1 MEALEQELNDKEA
14 LWGEEKKRLEVRL
27 EELSL
32 SKQRVLLEVEERSR
46 KDRTSHET
54 KSRQRGLQGMKKWL
68 KRWKQE
74 AISDRLGVWRERVA
88 MGVAIRACSDPM
100 RHASAVM
107 GELGHLLHDKDD
119 KGVDQ
124 GPVTHDALQR
134 LEQAL
139 HILNR
144 ELAGD
149 PDNSILLSQRGQLE
163 AQIGSQR
170 LMVELSAS
178 KAEAKDAKDMLQAA
192 QTRFEQELETLRREQ
207 EEDLSTVRAERREAV
222 GRQAEAEADLRRIE
236 NELEK
241 RTDLQLRAEKEKS
254 IAMKEASFAST
265 EGKSSL
271 AKADALESQ
280 LRRAVEAAELTGI
293 QGAANERQCV
303 ALRDALDR
311 QGLDQN
317 ASAAVIL
324 RHNQSLLECLQGL
337 GWKAIS
343 ILDAVEAIDPS
354 EERPSID
361 TGGLHRALGSHSSF
375 HVRSIPDGEGAEGQR
390 AEAALRHLE
399 TWVGSL
405 GEALRSEREGHRL
418 EVQELERRLRVLS
431 ITNRGTAGERYNRLT
446 PPRQGSS
453 RWSSPLTSSRSPPRH
468 DRREGGR
475 EGEGDSKV
483 FLRSNSYYDERYQGR
498 GEGPYQS
505 VRLEQGDTGRNFENL
520 DANSLDGRVVD
531 RSPRREVDRI
541 AHPPGSAAVA
551 GGSLAERVRALED
564 AARRAAVVARG

>member
-207 EEDLSTVRAERREAV
+207 EEDLSTVRAERRE
-222 GRQAEAEADLRRIE
+222 
-236 NELEK
+236 
-241 RTDLQLRAEKEKS
+241 
-254 IAMKEASFAST
+254 
-265 EGKSSL
+265 
-271 AKADALESQ
+271 
-280 LRRAVEAAELTGI
+280 
-293 QGAANERQCV
+293 
-303 ALRDALDR
+303 
-311 QGLDQN
+311 
-317 ASAAVIL
+317 
-324 RHNQSLLECLQGL
+324 
-337 GWKAIS
+337 
-343 ILDAVEAIDPS
+343 
-354 EERPSID
+354 
-361 TGGLHRALGSHSSF
+361 
-375 HVRSIPDGEGAEGQR
+375 GE
-390 AEAALRHLE
+390 H
-399 TWVGSL
+399 
-405 GEALRSEREGHRL
+405 
-418 EVQELERRLRVLS
+418 
-431 ITNRGTAGERYNRLT
+431 
-446 PPRQGSS
+446 
-453 RWSSPLTSSRSPPRH
+453 
-468 DRREGGR
+468 
-475 EGEGDSKV
+475 
-483 FLRSNSYYDERYQGR
+483 
-498 GEGPYQS
+498 
-505 VRLEQGDTGRNFENL
+505 
-520 DANSLDGRVVD
+520 
-531 RSPRREVDRI
+531 EVDE
-541 AHPPGSAAVA
+541 A
-551 GGSLAERVRALED
+551 
-564 AARRAAVVARG
+564 